1 MRIGLLSDTH
11 GQLARTRRGAQLLR
25 AQGVAHVFHCGDIGS
40 QEVLLALAEVL
51 GPAGIP
57 VTAVSGNMDRYD
69 PLVLEFPGLDGVR
82 VAGRVYRGELG
93 GRRVAVL
100 HGDDHREFAALV
112 ASGAYD
118 FVFYGHTHRAADE
131 TVGRTRVINPGALQ
145 RSAAPS
151 VAVVDLESGTC
162 EWLFAG

>member
-82 VAGRVYRGELG
+82 VAGLSWVPITPFALKDAANALQGE
-93 GRRVAVL
+93 VK
-100 HGDDHREFAALV
+100 
-112 ASGAYD
+112 ASG
-118 FVFYGHTHRAADE
+118 VFLRDE
-131 TVGRTRVINPGALQ
+131 GSAGTLQQIDLTV
-145 RSAAPS
+145 
-151 VAVVDLESGTC
+151 
-162 EWLFAG
+162 